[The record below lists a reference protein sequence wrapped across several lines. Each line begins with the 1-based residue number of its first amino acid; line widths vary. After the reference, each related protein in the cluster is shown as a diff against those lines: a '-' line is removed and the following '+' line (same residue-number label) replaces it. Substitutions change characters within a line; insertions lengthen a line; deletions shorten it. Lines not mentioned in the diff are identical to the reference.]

1 MSITLNQF
9 SVIHAQGFFS
19 LCTIYGIENTKK
31 IPPFYFIFIYNTD
44 HIEFITFNNIWH
56 ILFAYFKTLKKKNI
70 KALRCTARCIF
81 GSNDKCTVFVLTKY
95 LTFFYNISGNLLMWE
110 TILERLSLPWNPM
123 MKIWYEAPVV
133 SNKSHWP
140 LVSTDNRSGNSDVW
154 EDLTHF
160 CGCVA
165 LVAFPV
171 AFSDTVSVP
180 HWDFAAVTTDM
191 NSARVSRPT
200 VVSEQSP
207 C

>member
-1 MSITLNQF
+1 ML
-9 SVIHAQGFFS
+9 
-19 LCTIYGIENTKK
+19 
-31 IPPFYFIFIYNTD
+31 
-44 HIEFITFNNIWH
+44 
-56 ILFAYFKTLKKKNI
+56 ILRHLKKYQSPTLHCSLYILAVMTN
-70 KALRCTARCIF
+70 AHCF
-81 GSNDKCTVFVLTKY
+81 FFVLCFCFNQKY
-95 LTFFYNISGNLLMWE
+95 HIPQKTFFYNISGNLLMWE

-133 SNKSHWP
+133 FNKSHWP

-180 HWDFAAVTTDM
+180 HWDFAAVTADM
-191 NSARVSRPT
+191 NSAFVSTPT
-200 VVSEQSP
+200 VGSEQSP
-207 C
+207 SCCIRAPY